1 LDHEQRSRC
10 RLGERQDNEQL
21 IRSLYSLAEGK
32 AKNTPNFVPLFT
44 VDGYFYDVAVGK
56 KYFGNEIGATVGDFP
71 YRTAA
76 EHSEGIDAI
85 FGEKTR
91 KRVNRENALR
101 ILPGPRST

>member
-10 RLGERQDNEQL
+10 RLGERQDNQQL

-32 AKNTPNFVPLFT
+32 SKNPPKFVPLFT

-85 FGEKTR
+85 FGEETR

-101 ILPGPRST
+101 ILPILRST

>member
-1 LDHEQRSRC
+1 MDHEQRSRC

-85 FGEKTR
+85 FGEETR

-101 ILPGPRST
+101 ILPGLRST